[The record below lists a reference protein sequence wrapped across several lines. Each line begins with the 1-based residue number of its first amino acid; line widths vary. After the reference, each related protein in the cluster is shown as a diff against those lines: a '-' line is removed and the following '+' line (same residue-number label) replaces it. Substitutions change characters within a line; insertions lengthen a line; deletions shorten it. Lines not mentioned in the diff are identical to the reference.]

1 MNLVGDG
8 WRNLVLYDGECGLC
22 DRTVQ
27 FLLRHD
33 KKGVLK
39 YAALQGETARPFVGD
54 HPDID
59 TMMLVEKLDDGA
71 IRVSSRSRG
80 VFRTLAKLGGFW
92 WVVSWLRI
100 LPVFLSDFGYR
111 FVANRRI
118 RWFGRVD
125 ACRLPDPSTRQRFLA

>member
-1 MNLVGDG
+1 MAE
-8 WRNLVLYDGECGLC
+8 WSNLVLYDGECGLC

-33 KKGVLK
+33 HEGVLQF
-39 YAALQGETARPFVGD
+39 APLQGETARPFVGEQ
-54 HPDID
+54 PALD
-59 TMMLVEKLDDGA
+59 TMLLVERMGDGS

-92 WVVSWLRI
+92 RVVSWLRF
-100 LPVFLSDFGYR
+100 LPAFLTDLGYR
-111 FVANRRI
+111 IVAHNRV

-125 ACRLPDPSTRQRFLA
+125 ACRLPDPAVRRRFLA